1 MVTKRQTS
9 RESSST
15 RQAVVF
21 IGDKLKDARVQRA
34 MTQEELADKA
44 GVGKNTV
51 NRIERNLTEP
61 HMSTL
66 RKLAGAL
73 GVEPAELVKEGE

>member
-1 MVTKRQTS
+1 MRT
-9 RESSST
+9 
-15 RQAVVF
+15 VVYV
-21 IGDKLKDARVQRA
+21 GNRLKDLRVERA
-34 MTQEELADKA
+34 LTQEELAKKA

-51 NRIERNLTEP
+51 NRIERNETEP

-73 GVEPAELVKEGE
+73 EVEPARLVRGGTDA

>member
-1 MVTKRQTS
+1 M
-9 RESSST
+9 
-15 RQAVVF
+15 QAVVYV
-21 IGDKLKDARVQRA
+21 GDRLKNLRVEQA
-34 MTQEELADKA
+34 LTQEELAKKA

-51 NRIERNLTEP
+51 NRIERNETEP

-73 GVEPAELVKEGE
+73 GVEPARLVKGGADA